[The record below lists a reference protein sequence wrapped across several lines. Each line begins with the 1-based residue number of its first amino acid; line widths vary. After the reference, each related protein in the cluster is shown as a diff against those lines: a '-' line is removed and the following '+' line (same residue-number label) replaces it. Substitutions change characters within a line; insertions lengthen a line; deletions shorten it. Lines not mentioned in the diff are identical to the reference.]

1 MNVLK
6 ESGYDGGM
14 ITEKGGRTS
23 YSVVLAM
30 PGIDRIFLHDP
41 GANNTFCADDVKE
54 EYLQDAALFHFGYPP
69 LMKRM
74 FEDEGAE
81 TLRLMKKVKAHG
93 LATSLDMVAV
103 DPSSEAGQQDW
114 RKIIEKVIPYVD
126 FFVPSVEE
134 LCFMLDRD
142 RYESWAK
149 RAAGG
154 DITMVL
160 DPQQDIKPL
169 ADDLIGM
176 GAKAVLIKSGAPG
189 MYYRTA
195 GREVLSQVGER
206 AELDA
211 AAWAGLEGF
220 ERSFIPEKV
229 LSGTGAGDTCIAAF
243 LTSMLQGFG
252 PQRCLQLASAAGTNS
267 VESYDALGGLKSFAE
282 MESRI
287 DAGWENRASGIDSI
301 EKTDF
306 KNHLCPVQDKY
317 RALTNEGEKICLQ
330 I

>member
-6 ESGYDGGM
+6 ESGYDGSM
-14 ITEKGGRTS
+14 ITEKSGRTS
-23 YSVVLAM
+23 YSVVLAI

-81 TLRLMKKVKAHG
+81 TIKLMKKVKAHG

-103 DPSSEAGQQDW
+103 DPNSEAGQQDW

-134 LCFMLDRD
+134 LCFMIDRD
-142 RYESWAK
+142 RYEFWTK

-160 DPQQDIKPL
+160 DPEQDIKPL
-169 ADDLIGM
+169 ADDLISM
-176 GAKAVLIKSGAPG
+176 GAKVVLIKSGAPG
-189 MYYRTA
+189 MYYKTA
-195 GREVLSQVGER
+195 GSEALSQVGER
-206 AELDA
+206 TELDA
-211 AAWAGLEGF
+211 AAWADLEGF
-220 ERSFIPEKV
+220 ERSYVPEKV

-243 LTSMLQGFG
+243 LTSILQGRD
-252 PQRCLQLASAAGTNS
+252 PQRCLQLASAAGTS
-267 VESYDALGGLKSFAE
+267 CVESYDALEGLKSFDELEAK
-282 MESRI
+282 I
-287 DAGWENRASGIDSI
+287 DAGWEKQN
-301 EKTDF
+301 F
-306 KNHLCPVQDKY
+306 
-317 RALTNEGEKICLQ
+317 
-330 I
+330 